1 MIINLNNNGRAIAK
15 NVSAYEAFI
24 KIALL
29 HNFTTGDVA
38 TNRQLDEIQEI
49 YYLLDN
55 FDLCETER
63 IIYNHNQDITTLS
76 EFKNWIESIDLS
88 DWLYSQG
95 F

>member
-1 MIINLNNNGRAIAK
+1 MNFNLINNNRAISK
-15 NVSAYEAFI
+15 NVSAYEAFV
-24 KIALL
+24 KIAIL

-38 TNRQLDEIQEI
+38 TNRELDELQEI
-49 YYLLDN
+49 YYLLD
-55 FDLCETER
+55 DYELSEVER
-63 IIYNHNQDITTLS
+63 IIYNHNQDIATLT